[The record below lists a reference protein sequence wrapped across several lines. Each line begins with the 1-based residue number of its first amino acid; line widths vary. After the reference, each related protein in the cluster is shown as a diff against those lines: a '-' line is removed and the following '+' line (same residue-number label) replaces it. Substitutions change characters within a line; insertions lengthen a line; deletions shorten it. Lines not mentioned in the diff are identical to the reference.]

1 MGTFVLVHGAGS
13 GGWVWHKVAP
23 RLEAQGH
30 RVLTPD
36 LPGHGLN
43 PLPMAEVSLER
54 YVACICDLLRAAPE
68 PVVLVGHSLG
78 GAVITQAAEYC
89 PDRIQTL
96 VYLAGYLLANGESA
110 LAISQADTESRLLA
124 NAIFSDDQ
132 LSATFRPEALPEL
145 GYADCSPEDMALVR
159 SLLAPQALAP
169 LATPVQTTPE
179 QAGRVPRVYIT
190 CTQDRVIGPAAQR
203 RMYTALPCERV
214 LAMETSHN
222 PYLSAPAAV
231 AEHLLSLAAPPGAEE
246 HGRRPLAPSVEG
258 CF

>member
-1 MGTFVLVHGAGS
+1 MSTFVLVHGAGS
-13 GGWVWHKVAP
+13 AAWVWHKVAP
-23 RLEAQGH
+23 RLAAQGH
-30 RVLTPD
+30 RVITPD

-54 YVACICDLLRAAPE
+54 YVACVCDLLKSQPE

-78 GAVITQAAEYC
+78 GAVITQVAEYC

-110 LAISQADTESRLLA
+110 LDITQADTESLLLA
-124 NAIFSDDQ
+124 NAVFSADQ
-132 LSATFRPEALPEL
+132 LSATFRPEALQAL
-145 GYADCSPEDMALVR
+145 GYADCSEEDMALVR

-169 LATPVQTTPE
+169 LTTPVQTSAE

-203 RMYTALPCERV
+203 RMYTALPCQQV
-214 LAMETSHN
+214 ITMDTSHN
-222 PYLSAPAAV
+222 PYLSAPQALV
-231 AEHLLSLAAPPGAEE
+231 DHLLSLA
-246 HGRRPLAPSVEG
+246 L
-258 CF
+258 